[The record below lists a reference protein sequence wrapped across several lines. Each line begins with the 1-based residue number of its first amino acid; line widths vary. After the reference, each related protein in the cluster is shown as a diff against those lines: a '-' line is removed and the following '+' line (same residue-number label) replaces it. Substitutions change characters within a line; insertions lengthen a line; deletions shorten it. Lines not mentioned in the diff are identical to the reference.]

1 MTQSRMSSVI
11 TVGIAT
17 LLIAGCS
24 DNKSTTGVSLSKEA
38 TACYSEY
45 VDLHDDIRK
54 AFDDQAA
61 TGTTSKAEFGK
72 KHYEALGGEA
82 GRALP
87 QECADLLKFSM
98 NCYDRYVDT
107 YPDLIEAW
115 QASGQ
120 PKSVWG
126 KTHYENH
133 GKLAGRDFP
142 GGGGCSYEY
151 VPPTYPCPGLTNTGF
166 RFTSTGQ
173 VMSAIQNLDL
183 KGAYDNRPWDY
194 IDGRKLG
201 HPDYGDVRTW
211 DIRGLTSLAKLI
223 ANDTGPVGDGMQCWD
238 TSNITN
244 MDHLFYGS
252 CSSWDLSK
260 WDVSKVTS
268 MKEAFKW
275 SCFNHDIS
283 GWDVSRVT
291 SMKRMFMGNNLFD
304 QDISGWNVSRVT
316 DCSEFSYLDPAN
328 FPVPGYFEAG
338 ESTWS
343 ADEKPGGACAGQ

>member
-1 MTQSRMSSVI
+1 MTQSRISSVI

-45 VDLHDDIRK
+45 VDLHGDIRK

-61 TGTTSKAEFGK
+61 TGTASKAEFGK

-151 VPPTYPCPGLTNTGF
+151 VPPSCGGDIYG
-166 RFTSTGQ
+166 STGEGEWFWNDKDDGSTSPPFYASLLLSSRSGADLS
-173 VMSAIQNLDL
+173 SAVITVNGISFKFLHNFDSMPLYSNEGDSIWAFEESPLGNFLSCKTYRIEISHSSVGRCTL
-183 KGAYDNRPWDY
+183 KRRLAR
-194 IDGRKLG
+194 DG
-201 HPDYGDVRTW
+201 P
-211 DIRGLTSLAKLI
+211 
-223 ANDTGPVGDGMQCWD
+223 
-238 TSNITN
+238 
-244 MDHLFYGS
+244 S
-252 CSSWDLSK
+252 CSS
-260 WDVSKVTS
+260 
-268 MKEAFKW
+268 
-275 SCFNHDIS
+275 
-283 GWDVSRVT
+283 
-291 SMKRMFMGNNLFD
+291 
-304 QDISGWNVSRVT
+304 
-316 DCSEFSYLDPAN
+316 
-328 FPVPGYFEAG
+328 
-338 ESTWS
+338 
-343 ADEKPGGACAGQ
+343 

>member
-1 MTQSRMSSVI
+1 MTQSKLSTVI
-11 TVGIAT
+11 TFGIAT

-61 TGTTSKAEFGK
+61 TGTASKAEFGK

-87 QECADLLKFSM
+87 EECADLLKFSM

-151 VPPTYPCPGLTNTGF
+151 VPPPCRGDIYGSSDEWFWNNHDDGSGTYPPGSFDASLWLSSRSGADL
-166 RFTSTGQ
+166 S
-173 VMSAIQNLDL
+173 SAIITVNGVSFKFLYN
-183 KGAYDNRPWDY
+183 YDNVPLY
-194 IDGRKLG
+194 STE
-201 HPDYGDVRTW
+201 GDSIW
-211 DIRGLTSLAKLI
+211 GFQES
-223 ANDTGPVGDGMQCWD
+223 PVGNFLSCKTYRIEISHPSVGRCTLKRRLALD
-238 TSNITN
+238 S
-244 MDHLFYGS
+244 GS
-252 CSSWDLSK
+252 CSS
-260 WDVSKVTS
+260 
-268 MKEAFKW
+268 
-275 SCFNHDIS
+275 
-283 GWDVSRVT
+283 
-291 SMKRMFMGNNLFD
+291 
-304 QDISGWNVSRVT
+304 
-316 DCSEFSYLDPAN
+316 
-328 FPVPGYFEAG
+328 
-338 ESTWS
+338 
-343 ADEKPGGACAGQ
+343 

>member
-1 MTQSRMSSVI
+1 MTQSKLSTVI
-11 TVGIAT
+11 TFGIAT

-61 TGTTSKAEFGK
+61 TGTASKAEFGK

-87 QECADLLKFSM
+87 EECADLLKFSM

-107 YPDLIEAW
+107 YPDLIQAW

-151 VPPTYPCPGLTNTGF
+151 VPSTRYIL
-166 RFTSTGQ
+166 RFTDT
-173 VMSAIQNLDL
+173 VNNPCN
-183 KGAYDNRPWDY
+183 KGCPS
-194 IDGRKLG
+194 G
-201 HPDYGDVRTW
+201 VT
-211 DIRGLTSLAKLI
+211 
-223 ANDTGPVGDGMQCWD
+223 VGDSFTIDVVVDNGASKI
-238 TSNITN
+238 SNTWNYEHAESIT
-244 MDHLFYGS
+244 F
-252 CSSWDLSK
+252 
-260 WDVSKVTS
+260 
-268 MKEAFKW
+268 
-275 SCFNHDIS
+275 
-283 GWDVSRVT
+283 R
-291 SMKRMFMGNNLFD
+291 
-304 QDISGWNVSRVT
+304 
-316 DCSEFSYLDPAN
+316 
-328 FPVPGYFEAG
+328 AG
-338 ESTWS
+338 TWS
-343 ADEKPGGACAGQ
+343 ATVNPRLGTGKAAYGSFKTNASGGLTDAPGITTVKNAGWGQGSSQIGPGQKDSNGKVISFYYLDGDNDIIFVFENGSSGAEDSVGSVDVGINNITKWSIR